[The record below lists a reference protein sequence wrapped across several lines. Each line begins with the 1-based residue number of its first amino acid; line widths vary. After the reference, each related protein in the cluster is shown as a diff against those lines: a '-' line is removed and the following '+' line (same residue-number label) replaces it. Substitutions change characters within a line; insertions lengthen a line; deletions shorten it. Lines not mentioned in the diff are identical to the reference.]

1 MESRKLLSLALVFG
15 LSQTGC
21 SKTADFEFGLSS
33 RIIKICTNEFASLP
47 GVDRARWTRGAFQ
60 SGDPGPFVLSRFDSP
75 FPGYFTAI
83 LQSPTES
90 AKVFIDTDLKSYCR
104 VGARGIATPTSQ
116 TDGSVA
122 VGSVGGSYGDDMTAA
137 SNSRAKTYS
146 QMTSPPGGKQSFSVL
161 SSKPVSSGE
170 PEFEW
175 VRSSEGRVVV
185 SVRLFE
191 GTGGTENC
199 SSPIA
204 SVADHRV
211 IKTGIEV
218 FFRWRRRG
226 CKASW
231 RRIVFDFAW
240 KETTPPVVNW
250 DVGPESGCVSYRV
263 QKDLSRHPIECSPLL
278 LGKYS

>member
-15 LSQTGC
+15 PSKTGC
-21 SKTADFEFGLSS
+21 SKTAEFEFGLSS

-47 GVDRARWTRGAFQ
+47 RVDRARWTRGAFQ

-90 AKVFIDTDLKSYCR
+90 AKVFIDTDLKSYRR

-146 QMTSPPGGKQSFSVL
+146 QMTSPPGGKRSFSVL

-170 PEFEW
+170 
-175 VRSSEGRVVV
+175 
-185 SVRLFE
+185 
-191 GTGGTENC
+191 
-199 SSPIA
+199 
-204 SVADHRV
+204 
-211 IKTGIEV
+211 
-218 FFRWRRRG
+218 
-226 CKASW
+226 
-231 RRIVFDFAW
+231 VFDFAW

-250 DVGPESGCVSYRV
+250 DVGPEFGCVSYRV

-278 LGKYS
+278 LGNNS

>member
-1 MESRKLLSLALVFG
+1 
-15 LSQTGC
+15 
-21 SKTADFEFGLSS
+21 
-33 RIIKICTNEFASLP
+33 
-47 GVDRARWTRGAFQ
+47 
-60 SGDPGPFVLSRFDSP
+60 
-75 FPGYFTAI
+75 
-83 LQSPTES
+83 
-90 AKVFIDTDLKSYCR
+90 
-104 VGARGIATPTSQ
+104 
-116 TDGSVA
+116 
-122 VGSVGGSYGDDMTAA
+122 
-137 SNSRAKTYS
+137 
-146 QMTSPPGGKQSFSVL
+146 MTSPPGGKQSFSVL

-231 RRIVFDFAW
+231 RRIVFDFGW
-240 KETTPPVVNW
+240 KESTPPVVNW
-250 DVGPESGCVSYRV
+250 DVGAESGCVPCVSALDETSWVVIRFQGV
-263 QKDLSRHPIECSPLL
+263 IGIPCFDVAKCC
-278 LGKYS
+278 